1 MLNQPWLKP
10 VMECSLVSGALPWM
24 FWILTIAGMIAVL
37 AFLIKEGERK
47 RVIITLIATVAS
59 GAIGY
64 LLTWL
69 CSDVFVVF
77 GVEMGAKV
85 IRAVAIGFAMMALL
99 ICGIVFLRRW
109 KRALASVAV
118 VVALFATCIHVDAIY
133 EEFPTIGSLFG
144 YTGYSRLSS
153 AKLRK
158 STMSV
163 KEWKKLAAEGKT
175 PMTPKEGRIYD
186 ASIPAAKSGFK
197 VRDAMVYLPP
207 AALSA
212 EPPELPVMELMAG
225 QPGSPGRFFQA
236 SHIKGMLD
244 EYASKHDGL
253 APIVISPDQ
262 NGSNSNNS
270 LCADTSQGKAETY
283 LTKDVVD
290 WAKKN
295 LPVSD
300 QRWAI
305 GGFSQGGTCA
315 TQLGPRHAEQYSLIM
330 TVGGELQPTSG
341 SVEHMVSEY
350 FNGNKAAY
358 EAQIPANAI
367 KEHAPSDQVMI
378 LGSGALDHQSL
389 TNLETN
395 AEAGIQAGM
404 TVTKI
409 KVPDSAHDWHAVQA
423 VLKPTIDWF
432 ADMSGLGKMTKAIN
446 EYESLEVLP

>member
-10 VMECSLVSGALPWM
+10 VMECSLVSGALPWT

-37 AFLIKEGERK
+37 AFLIRGGNR
-47 RVIITLIATVAS
+47 RQVIVTLIATVVS
-59 GAIGY
+59 GGLGY

-85 IRAVAIGFAMMALL
+85 IRAVAIGFAALALL
-99 ICGIVFLRRW
+99 ICGVVFLRKW
-109 KRALASVAV
+109 KRVVASVAV

-133 EEFPTIGSLFG
+133 EEFPTVGSLFG
-144 YTGYSRLSS
+144 YTGYSKLSAS
-153 AKLRK
+153 KLHK

-163 KEWKKLAAEGKT
+163 KEWKKLAAEGKKPT
-175 PMTPKEGRIYD
+175 TPKEGRIYNI
-186 ASIPAAKSGFK
+186 SIPATESGFK

-212 EPPELPVMELMAG
+212 NPPKLPVMELMAG

-236 SHIKGMLD
+236 SHIKSMLD

-283 LTKDVVD
+283 LTRDVVD
-290 WAKKN
+290 WVKEN
-295 LPVSD
+295 LPVSN

-315 TQLGPRHAEQYSLIM
+315 TQLGPRHPKQYSLIM
-330 TVGGELQPTSG
+330 AVGGELQPTSG

-350 FNGNKAAY
+350 FNGNQSAY
-358 EAQIPANAI
+358 DSQIPANAI

-395 AEAGIQAGM
+395 AQAGIQAGM
-404 TVTKI
+404 TVVKI
-409 KVPDSAHDWHAVQA
+409 KVPDSAHDWHAV
-423 VLKPTIDWF
+423 
-432 ADMSGLGKMTKAIN
+432 
-446 EYESLEVLP
+446 

>member
-1 MLNQPWLKP
+1 M
-10 VMECSLVSGALPWM
+10 
-24 FWILTIAGMIAVL
+24 
-37 AFLIKEGERK
+37 
-47 RVIITLIATVAS
+47 
-59 GAIGY
+59 
-64 LLTWL
+64 
-69 CSDVFVVF
+69 
-77 GVEMGAKV
+77 
-85 IRAVAIGFAMMALL
+85 
-99 ICGIVFLRRW
+99 
-109 KRALASVAV
+109 AV

-244 EYASKHDGL
+244 RYASKHDGL

-270 LCADTSQGKAETY
+270 LCADTSQGHRRL
-283 LTKDVVD
+283 LTR
-290 WAKKN
+290 WN
-295 LPVSD
+295 L
-300 QRWAI
+300 
-305 GGFSQGGTCA
+305 
-315 TQLGPRHAEQYSLIM
+315 RHAAGAAPCG
-330 TVGGELQPTSG
+330 TVLADHGGRWRT
-341 SVEHMVSEY
+341 
-350 FNGNKAAY
+350 AT
-358 EAQIPANAI
+358 
-367 KEHAPSDQVMI
+367 DQW
-378 LGSGALDHQSL
+378 QRR
-389 TNLETN
+389 TY
-395 AEAGIQAGM
+395 
-404 TVTKI
+404 
-409 KVPDSAHDWHAVQA
+409 
-423 VLKPTIDWF
+423 
-432 ADMSGLGKMTKAIN
+432 GLRVFQWQQGR
-446 EYESLEVLP
+446 L

>member
-10 VMECSLVSGALPWM
+10 VMECSLVSGALPWT

-37 AFLIKEGERK
+37 AFLIRGGNR
-47 RVIITLIATVAS
+47 RQVIVTLIATVVS
-59 GAIGY
+59 GGLGY

-85 IRAVAIGFAMMALL
+85 IRAVAIGFAALALL
-99 ICGIVFLRRW
+99 ICGVVFLRKW
-109 KRALASVAV
+109 KRVVASVAV

-133 EEFPTIGSLFG
+133 EEFPTVGSLFG
-144 YTGYSRLSS
+144 YTGYSKLSAS
-153 AKLRK
+153 KLHK

-163 KEWKKLAAEGKT
+163 KEWKKLAAEGKKPT
-175 PMTPKEGRIYD
+175 TPKEGRIYNI
-186 ASIPAAKSGFK
+186 SIPATESGFK

-212 EPPELPVMELMAG
+212 NPPKLPVMELMAG

-236 SHIKGMLD
+236 SHIKSMLD

-283 LTKDVVD
+283 LTRDVVD
-290 WAKKN
+290 WVKEN
-295 LPVSD
+295 LPVSN

-315 TQLGPRHAEQYSLIM
+315 TQLGPRHPKQYSLIM
-330 TVGGELQPTSG
+330 AVGGELQPTSG

-350 FNGNKAAY
+350 FNGNQSAY
-358 EAQIPANAI
+358 DSQIPANAI

-395 AEAGIQAGM
+395 AQAGIQAGM
-404 TVTKI
+404 TVVKI

-432 ADMSGLGKMTKAIN
+432 ADMSGLGKMTKTFN
-446 EYESLEVLP
+446 EYESVEVLP